1 MPATPT
7 SDTRD
12 FDRFGVPGAA
22 LLDARALDAKTVD
35 ATDLPEFIDEPDPM
49 LDADVAA
56 LEEDLDLT
64 RAEAGFFSPMR
75 FLRGPAATTVLVLGI
90 GLIVLLAVHQTV
102 GVLASIS
109 SLPVAGQYLA
119 YALVGVALLFVTYG
133 VVRAVSAFARFRAS
147 PKLSARAL
155 DQLASRA
162 HLREESRTQLDAAC
176 RDLHQLLKDHPVET
190 PAGRQE
196 MVKLGL
202 KPEEIAALARARR
215 TLMEEFGEQAPA
227 AWVERY
233 RTLFIAP
240 MDEAAKRRIKLR
252 AMLVGAKS
260 AAVPAG
266 ALDTAIVLAHSYL
279 LVGDLCRIYRV
290 RADKKGVVAITWQVL
305 LGSFIAGR
313 LDELT
318 DQAAGHLGD
327 LMAGASGGV
336 LAKAGSAIA
345 GKVVGK
351 AAEGVVN
358 AAFCYRLGTAAMRRL
373 RPID

>member
-1 MPATPT
+1 MPTT
-7 SDTRD
+7 QHNDYT
-12 FDRFGVPGAA
+12 RFGVPGTA
-22 LLDARALDAKTVD
+22 LLDVRSLGATPIDASAPPD
-35 ATDLPEFIDEPDPM
+35 FIDEPDP
-49 LDADVAA
+49 LADADVAA
-56 LEEDLDLT
+56 LEQELDLT
-64 RAEAGFFSPMR
+64 RSEAGFWNPMR
-75 FLRGPAATTVLVLGI
+75 FLRGPAATTALILGL
-90 GLIVLLAVHQTV
+90 GLILLLAVHQTV
-102 GVLASIS
+102 GVLASIA

-119 YALVGVALLFVTYG
+119 YALVIVGVLFVAYG
-133 VVRAVSAFARFRAS
+133 VFRAVSGFARFRAS
-147 PKLSARAL
+147 PRLSARAL
-155 DQLASRA
+155 DQLAARA
-162 HLREESRTQLDAAC
+162 HLREQSRTQLDKAC
-176 RDLHQLLKDHPVET
+176 ADLHTILADHPVDT
-190 PAGRQE
+190 PPGRQE
-196 MVKLGL
+196 MARLGF
-202 KPEEIAALARARR
+202 KPDEIAAVSRARR
-215 TLMEEFGEQAPA
+215 TLMAEFGEQAPA
-227 AWVERY
+227 AWIDRY

-240 MDEAAKRRIKLR
+240 LDDAARRRIKLR

-266 ALDTAIVLAHSYL
+266 ALDTAIVLAHSSL

-358 AAFCYRLGTAAMRRL
+358 AAFCYRLGTAAARRL